1 MPLDHLPIDD
11 SAHDIIAAIRSNQ
24 VVIIAGDTGCGKTT
38 RIPRYCLDAG
48 LGAER
53 LIGCT
58 QPRRIAARAMA
69 ARVAQEVAAMG
80 GDPATIGCTVRFFDR
95 TTPTTRIR
103 FMTDGILLADLQ
115 RDRMLRRYDAVI
127 LDEIHER
134 SLNIDLLLGALKQL
148 LPKRPDLKLLLS
160 SATMESER
168 FAAFFG
174 NAPLIRVQG
183 KCFPVEVR
191 YRPLESFD
199 LEEGGGHVEAAGMVV
214 DELIRQGET
223 GDALVFMP
231 TEKDILDTVE
241 LLQQKTGDRCAIL
254 PLYGR
259 LPLAAQQ
266 RIFRPTGRMKIVVTT
281 NVAETSITV
290 PGIRTVIDSGLARMN
305 IYSLRSRTTT
315 LPVTP
320 TSQASCGQRAG
331 RAGRTG
337 PGTCIRL
344 FSQDDFN
351 SRPAYTR
358 PEILR
363 SNLAEVLLKM
373 ITGNMGPPE
382 KFPFLDPPLPR
393 GVADARALLHELNV
407 LTPHGRLTKTGLIM
421 ARLPLD
427 PCISRILV
435 EAGQRGALVEA
446 RIIAAALSVQ
456 DPRITPPSET
466 AQARER
472 HARFRQKNS
481 DFLSLV
487 ALWHEIRAL
496 PSRSALR
503 RFCRENY
510 LSFQRCRDWMD
521 IHDQIGMLLAELR
534 GFHDNSAPASYEAVH
549 CSILAGFLRFVAMKR
564 PVAPKKTNSAPYTG
578 MNNRDLWIFPGSWQ
592 KRTSAPWI
600 VASEIVQTSRT
611 FARTIAAIEPQWI
624 EELGAHIMKSS
635 CSGEHWSK
643 KRGQVTASVKK
654 TLFGLPVVNG
664 RPVNFAHISP
674 QNRKT
679 AREIF
684 IRDGLL
690 TGELAHPF
698 SFLTENEKLIAGLT
712 QDEERLRVRGYV
724 ADGQTLFQF
733 YDQRLPTEVYDQRTL
748 AMFVSRT
755 DHARQLVMTE
765 QDVLLKPPPE
775 EELRG
780 FPAVVTV
787 QGIEIPLRYRFAP
800 GETDDGVT
808 AALTPDLAE
817 RLDPSFFEW
826 TVPGLLFDKI
836 IALLKSLP
844 KKQRKPLVPL
854 TKTAALLF
862 EAVRDHA
869 FSGSLVARLAREI
882 QQRFD
887 ITVTRDQWNLDS
899 LPPHLSIRFQV
910 EDAGGKVLTRAGQ
923 MAALLQKNP
932 RQDADTANDMTE
944 LQQKWEREGITQWD
958 FRDLPAAILRHPRAN
973 GFQGFAYPGLV
984 AADDEKSVALRLF
997 TTEKEARHHTR
1008 RGLVL
1013 LYGLCLGRHT
1023 QMLRK
1028 SCRDAVKAMWN
1039 LFTVIDRAHRTP
1051 EVLFAFVMEEIFSC
1065 RDGILPDAATFHGRI
1080 AEVKQKNFL
1089 PLGESMIDEVA
1100 ATLRQMA
1107 LCYKELARFRAM
1119 APASAAVATRFQ
1131 SFQALADKWLPTTFL
1146 ASHSLEQLAHG
1157 RRMLQALLVRVER
1170 AHSSPAKD
1178 LEKETLFLRHAK
1190 PPAAIMQETLSGQ
1203 TRSALNEYARMVDE
1217 YFISLFAQEMG
1228 TSFPVSAKKLD
1239 KKRQE
1244 LQML

>member
-1 MPLDHLPIDD
+1 MPIDPLPIDD
-11 SAHDIIAAIRSNQ
+11 SAHDIIAAIQSNQ

-48 LGAER
+48 LGAKR

-69 ARVAQEVAAMG
+69 ARVAQEVAAAG
-80 GDPATIGCTVRFFDR
+80 GDPATIGCTVRFLDR
-95 TTPTTRIR
+95 TTPATRIR

-148 LPKRPDLKLLLS
+148 LPRRPDLKLLLS

-174 NAPLIRVQG
+174 NAPLIQIKG
-183 KCFPVEVR
+183 KAFPVEVR
-191 YRPLESFD
+191 YRPMESFD
-199 LEEGGGHVEAAGMVV
+199 LEEGGGHVEAAAMVV
-214 DELIRQGET
+214 GELIQQGET

-259 LPLAAQQ
+259 LSLAAQQ
-266 RIFRPTGRMKIVVTT
+266 RIFRPTGRMKIVVAT

-320 TSQASCGQRAG
+320 ISQASCVQRAG

-337 PGTCIRL
+337 PGVCIRL
-344 FSQDDFN
+344 FSRDDFD

-363 SNLAEVLLKM
+363 SNLAEVVLKM
-373 ITGNMGPPE
+373 VAGNMGPPE

-393 GVADARALLHELNV
+393 GVTDARALLHELNA
-407 LTPHGRLTKTGLIM
+407 LTPHGRLTKTGLTM

-435 EAGQRGALVEA
+435 EAGRRDALVEA
-446 RIIAAALSVQ
+446 KIIAAALSVQ
-456 DPRITPPSET
+456 DPRITPPAEA

-487 ALWHEIRAL
+487 ALWNEIRAL

-503 RFCRENY
+503 RFCRESY

-521 IHDQIGMLLAELR
+521 IHDQIGMLLAEMR
-534 GFHDNSAPASYEAVH
+534 GFHNNSTPASYEAVH
-549 CSILAGFLRFVAMKR
+549 CSILSGFLRFVAMKR
-564 PVAPKKTNSAPYTG
+564 PNASKKGDSAPYAG

-592 KRTSAPWI
+592 KKTSAPWI
-600 VASEIVQTSRT
+600 VASEIVQTSRP
-611 FARTIAAIEPQWI
+611 FARTIAAIEPQWL

-643 KRGQVTASVKK
+643 KRGQVVAALKK
-654 TLFGLPVVNG
+654 TMFGLPVVNG
-664 RPVNFAHISP
+664 RLVNFAHISP
-674 QNRKT
+674 QNRKK

-684 IRDGLL
+684 LRDGLVA
-690 TGELAHPF
+690 GELALPF
-698 SFLTENEKLIAGLT
+698 PFLTENEKLIAGLT
-712 QDEERLRVRGYV
+712 QAEERLRARGYV
-724 ADGQTLFQF
+724 ADEQTLFQF
-733 YDQRLPTEVYDQRTL
+733 YDQRLPAEVYDQTTL
-748 AMFVSRT
+748 TGFLSRK
-755 DHARQLVMTE
+755 DHARLLVMTE
-765 QDVLLKPPPE
+765 QDVLVKPPPE
-775 EELRG
+775 EDLRG

-787 QGIEIPLRYRFAP
+787 EGIEIPLRYRFAP
-800 GETDDGVT
+800 GEADDGVT

-826 TVPGLLFDKI
+826 TVPGLLLDKI
-836 IALLKSLP
+836 FALLKSLP
-844 KKQRKPLVPL
+844 KKQRKQLVPL

-869 FSGSLVARLAREI
+869 FSGSLVACLAREI
-882 QQRFD
+882 QKRFD
-887 ITVTRDQWNLDS
+887 ITVTRDQWNMDS

-910 EDAGGKVLTRAGQ
+910 EDAGGKVIARAGR
-923 MAALLQKNP
+923 MAALLQKIP
-932 RQDADTANDMTE
+932 RQDAGDDMTE
-944 LQQKWEREGITQWD
+944 LQRKWEREGITQWD
-958 FRDLPAAILRHPRAN
+958 FHDLPAAIPRDTPTN

-984 AADDEKSVALRLF
+984 AADDAKSVAIRLF
-997 TTEKEARHHTR
+997 TTEKEAGHHTR
-1008 RGLVL
+1008 RGIVL

-1023 QMLRK
+1023 LMLRK
-1028 SCRDAVKAMWN
+1028 SCQAMVKSTWN
-1039 LFTVIDRAHRTP
+1039 LFSMLDRASRTP
-1051 EVLFAFVMEEIFSC
+1051 EALFTFIMEEMFCC
-1065 RDGILPDAATFHGRI
+1065 RDGIIPDEETFRGRI
-1080 AEVKQKNFL
+1080 AEVKQKKIL
-1089 PLGESMIDEVA
+1089 PLGESMIDQVT

-1107 LCYKELARFRAM
+1107 ACRKELSRFRAM
-1119 APASAAVATRFQ
+1119 VPASAAVDTRFQ

-1178 LEKETLFLRHAK
+1178 LEKEALFLRHAK
-1190 PPAAIMQETLSGQ
+1190 PPAAVTQEKLSGQ

-1228 TSFPVSAKKLD
+1228 TSFPISAKKLD

-1244 LQML
+1244 ILLL